1 MPLTTPQ
8 DLCSTPIHVWG
19 NIVKGIALPEVLH
32 TEMQFNLVELAANT
46 PSVLGCYLV
55 GHSPGNEKFHCVPY
69 VIICKRRCPYCLG
82 SYTPRQDTMQ
92 IYIGKYS
99 ATSCP

>member
-46 PSVLGCYLV
+46 PSVLGW
-55 GHSPGNEKFHCVPY
+55 S
-69 VIICKRRCPYCLG
+69 
-82 SYTPRQDTMQ
+82 
-92 IYIGKYS
+92 
-99 ATSCP
+99 